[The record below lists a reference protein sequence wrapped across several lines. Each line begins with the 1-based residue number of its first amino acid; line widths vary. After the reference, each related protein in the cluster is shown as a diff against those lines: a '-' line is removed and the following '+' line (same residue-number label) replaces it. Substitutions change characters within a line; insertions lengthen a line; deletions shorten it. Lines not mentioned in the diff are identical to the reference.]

1 MSPGEAEG
9 LMTGSSGRGGGPG
22 DSPRGLLAQQNWLN
36 GGRVLSL
43 AEFLSEPYEGGVC
56 IPWPQAS
63 RSGFKM
69 LYGLEEEGNREE
81 KEEEVEEEEEG
92 KEGRDR

>member
-1 MSPGEAEG
+1 MVSHRDLP
-9 LMTGSSGRGGGPG
+9 SSSVG
-22 DSPRGLLAQQNWLN
+22 A
-36 GGRVLSL
+36 
-43 AEFLSEPYEGGVC
+43 AEGGVC